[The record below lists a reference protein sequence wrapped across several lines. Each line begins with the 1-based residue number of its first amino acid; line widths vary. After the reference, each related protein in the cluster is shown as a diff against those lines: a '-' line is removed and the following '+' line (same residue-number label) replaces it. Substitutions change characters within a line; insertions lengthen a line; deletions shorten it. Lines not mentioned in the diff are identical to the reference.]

1 MSDKRVPKPS
11 AVRAE
16 ACSFSF
22 PPPPASEGLRA
33 GASGGLKGV
42 GMMMSQPI
50 ANALLHNNNTG
61 SHRWLPVCSATR
73 RRGLED
79 SGRGTSGEQRR

>member
-1 MSDKRVPKPS
+1 
-11 AVRAE
+11 
-16 ACSFSF
+16 
-22 PPPPASEGLRA
+22 
-33 GASGGLKGV
+33 
-42 GMMMSQPI
+42 MMMSQPI

-79 SGRGTSGEQRR
+79 SGRGTSGEQRRWCTAFNWGS